1 MCAYRWGTQVTARHG
16 GHARGRIGGLKKKK
30 KIGEKGIYLRQVER
44 RGLPFFGY
52 EAKGDMKR
60 KAVASGRR
68 GQGQKLTRQD
78 DGTK

>member
-1 MCAYRWGTQVTARHG
+1 MCVQVGYTSNCKTRRARS
-16 GHARGRIGGLKKKK
+16 RSNWRTEEKKK